1 MSLAERLR
9 EQRKIT
15 VRVDN
20 ATFYARRATIE
31 EFSRYSID
39 RTLDA
44 EVARLHVTG
53 WDGVKECDLIDDGS
67 KEVIPFDREAFIEAI
82 GDKPEW
88 FNAIAKQVLDE
99 AIKRLTSKA
108 ENEKK

>member
-15 VRVDN
+15 VRVGSV
-20 ATFYARRATIE
+20 TFYARRATIE
-31 EFSRYSID
+31 EFSKYSLD

-53 WDGVKECDLIDDGS
+53 WDGVRECDLIDDGS
-67 KEVIPFDREAFIEAI
+67 TDIVQFDRETFYEAI

-88 FNAIAKQVLDE
+88 FSAIAKQVLDE